1 MVCVSTVDGP
11 AEQPLTIV
19 RAALD
24 VATEEGTPILT
35 EVYERAGNWRV
46 RAVGQGYSTDLAV
59 LARSYG
65 VEVSD

>member
-1 MVCVSTVDGP
+1 ML
-11 AEQPLTIV
+11 A
-19 RAALD
+19 
-24 VATEEGTPILT
+24 